1 MPTDPIR
8 RLPPPSPSSS
18 KDKADEKKFREE
30 MQKIE
35 KVREVD
41 PDEQSRKRR
50 DQLAFELDKNKS
62 ETISTKSSSLLPSP
76 LDVNFYKA
84 EKEAKQSRGG
94 SSERSVRSS
103 ADYSS
108 STPVPSPAYSPAPT
122 VQNPTPAPKQTSSQ
136 SLPNSPVFWQTTDL
150 STNDIE
156 PEQNFSEPPNPQI
169 RTATPAQN
177 NEAPDED
184 DRYEYVYQPEP
195 SPEAGIN
202 KEKHPSSRKS
212 SLAPSETN
220 PEPTKE
226 KKTSPL
232 REEKP
237 SAHKTSETE
246 LPKPSSITPSK
257 SEQAQTAAEA
267 QTPLSKGDE
276 ESMLGTSS
284 NMPMTSRESALSQK
298 SEEKTAAVRP
308 AGEKFPPVS
317 SLQDQTAKDQEK
329 GEGQNKKSSGE
340 AIPAV
345 VSQFTPDIQ
354 GFVQSAASALPSYA
368 SHETAAL
375 WQQMVGTIYVATSR
389 PGISTTTVTLDSA
402 AFTGSKFFGSTITI
416 DKYAT
421 APNALNISL
430 SGSPEAVSAF
440 NQSLPTLATAFK
452 QGNFPFTVQ
461 LKTSYRADKPVFHR
475 KEKEDLKDSKDRK

>member
-41 PDEQSRKRR
+41 PDEQSRKRQ
-50 DQLAFELDKNKS
+50 DQLAYELDKNKS
-62 ETISTKSSSLLPSP
+62 EMISTKSSSLLPSP

-84 EKEAKQSRGG
+84 EKEAKQSRAD
-94 SSERSVRSS
+94 SSKRSVRSS

-122 VQNPTPAPKQTSSQ
+122 VQAGSPSPKQTSGQ
-136 SLPNSPVFWQTTDL
+136 PLPNSPIFWQTTDL

-156 PEQNFSEPPNPQI
+156 PEQNFSQTSPPQI
-169 RTATPAQN
+169 KTTTSVQN

-184 DRYEYVYQPEP
+184 DRDEYVYQPEA
-195 SPEAGIN
+195 SPDTRITTG
-202 KEKHPSSRKS
+202 KHPSSRKS
-212 SLAPSETN
+212 SPAN
-220 PEPTKE
+220 PETHSELGKE
-226 KKTSPL
+226 KKTTSL
-232 REEKP
+232 GEEKP
-237 SAHKTSETE
+237 GTHKTSEME
-246 LPKPSSITPSK
+246 LPKSSSVTSPK
-257 SEQAQTAAEA
+257 AEQAPTT
-267 QTPLSKGDE
+267 TPAPTLAPQGEE
-276 ESMLGTSS
+276 ESILGAPST
-284 NMPMTSRESALSQK
+284 MPMTTRESALSQK
-298 SEEKTAAVRP
+298 SEEKTTAVRST
-308 AGEKFPPVS
+308 GEKFAPIS
-317 SLQDQTAKDQEK
+317 SLKDQTAKDQDK
-329 GEGQNKKSSGE
+329 GEGQNKKSPAE

-345 VSQFTPDIQ
+345 VSQFAPDIQ
-354 GFVQSAASALPSYA
+354 GFIQSAASALPSYA

-375 WQQMVGTIYVATSR
+375 WQHMVGSIYVATSR

-440 NQSLPTLATAFK
+440 NQNLPTLSAAFK

-461 LKTSYRADKPVFHR
+461 LKTSYRTDKPVFHR

>member
-50 DQLAFELDKNKS
+50 DQLAFELDKNKP
-62 ETISTKSSSLLPSP
+62 ETMSPKSSSLLPSP

-84 EKEAKQSRGG
+84 EKESKQSRAS
-94 SSERSVRSS
+94 SSERSIRSS

-122 VQNPTPAPKQTSSQ
+122 VQTSSPAPKQTTGQ
-136 SLPNSPVFWQTTDL
+136 DLPNSPVFWQTTDL

-156 PEQNFSEPPNPQI
+156 PEQNFSEPPTPQI
-169 RTATPAQN
+169 RTAAPIQS

-184 DRYEYVYQPEP
+184 DSYEYVYQPEP
-195 SPEAGIN
+195 SPEAGTN
-202 KEKHPSSRKS
+202 KEKHLSSRKS
-212 SLAPSETN
+212 SPAPSETHS
-220 PEPTKE
+220 EPSKE
-226 KKTSPL
+226 KKTSAL

-237 SAHKTSETE
+237 STHKTSETE
-246 LPKPSSITPSK
+246 LSKPSSVTSPK
-257 SEQAQTAAEA
+257 SEQAQTATPA
-267 QTPLSKGDE
+267 QPLSPKGEE

-284 NMPMTSRESALSQK
+284 NMPMTARESALSQK

-308 AGEKFPPVS
+308 TGEKFAPVS
-317 SLQDQTAKDQEK
+317 SLKDQTAKDQEK
-329 GEGQNKKSSGE
+329 GEGENKKSSAE

-345 VSQFTPDIQ
+345 VSQFAPDVQ
-354 GFVQSAASALPSYA
+354 GFIQSAASALPSYA

-440 NQSLPTLATAFK
+440 NQNLPTLAAAFK

-461 LKTSYRADKPVFHR
+461 LKTSYRTDKPVFHR